1 MDFAVIKSLYVH
13 LSDINESHNYHNGS
27 PSDVLAVIPIENKS
41 FGDIVT
47 VRFGGWSGGAMVLG
61 KLPVPGRPTIWIT
74 VGQEPTALTVGVGG
88 GCLDIFILIY
98 LFSPLSPSLWET
110 ARYRL
115 KYCLKG
121 PLNPKQ
127 PTNQPTTVR
136 FEHPEFK
143 RLKNGAITE
152 LKLVVKDEKNN
163 VVDNHG
169 LPMSCV
175 LEIISFSIFSFIIMS
190 IFGVKRGRVVDE
202 DILSNATLN
211 MDGKRIINVAYPR
224 NPVENS
230 AYNGDVV
237 TAKALSDFRK
247 YLLDEV
253 LLRNSDNVM
262 DGRLEM
268 SGHKI
273 KGLGNPVDSGD
284 AVNKEYITARLKA
297 VTDELNS
304 MLERIN
310 KLEKNKT

>member
-1 MDFAVIKSLYVH
+1 
-13 LSDINESHNYHNGS
+13 
-27 PSDVLAVIPIENKS
+27 
-41 FGDIVT
+41 
-47 VRFGGWSGGAMVLG
+47 
-61 KLPVPGRPTIWIT
+61 
-74 VGQEPTALTVGVGG
+74 
-88 GCLDIFILIY
+88 
-98 LFSPLSPSLWET
+98 
-110 ARYRL
+110 
-115 KYCLKG
+115 
-121 PLNPKQ
+121 
-127 PTNQPTTVR
+127 
-136 FEHPEFK
+136 
-143 RLKNGAITE
+143 
-152 LKLVVKDEKNN
+152 
-163 VVDNHG
+163 
-169 LPMSCV
+169 
-175 LEIISFSIFSFIIMS
+175 MS

-230 AYNGDVV
+230 AFNGDVV

-273 KGLGNPVDSGD
+273 KGLGNPVDSDD

-310 KLEKNKT
+310 KLEKIKLYTSNETSNSSNLPRITQRRWAKLSLAENIRDGKTTHQGERCEEGLIQKV